1 MKPSRADRAPRAAR
15 IADFTASNLALL
27 VPAAAAAALF
37 FPEPFVESVPVSC
50 IPAWLGA
57 VMFGMGLTLS
67 GRDFAL
73 LLKRPFDVA
82 AGVLLQF
89 TVMPLAAWAVAR
101 ALSLPPEL
109 ALGVILVGA
118 CPGGTASNVIS
129 YLAKGDVALSVT
141 LTSCSTVLAP
151 VLTPA
156 IVLLFAGRSVD
167 VNAVAMF
174 VSILQVVLLPIGL
187 GVAVSE
193 FLPRAAASVRRYMP
207 AFSAVAVTVIASGVV
222 AANARSILYNAGV
235 IFLAVVLHN
244 LLGLAAGYG
253 AAAALRMCLAKRR
266 TLAIEVGMQN
276 SGLAVSLAAMHFPAF
291 EAATVPG
298 AIFSVW
304 HNISGALLAAWWAR
318 RSRRETPFSARQGTW
333 GEKLAVRYL
342 EREKG
347 MKTVAVNVRVG
358 RFDEIDA
365 VMRERRNGVESVV
378 FVEVKTRGSDALG
391 GGIAALDGRKRRAL
405 GRAARRY
412 MRGHP
417 DTPFRIDLVEV
428 IGSVGSRTEPRIYH
442 YENAV
447 RSAGRFPPV

>member
-1 MKPSRADRAPRAAR
+1 MTPPDAGVAPRAAR
-15 IADFTASNLALL
+15 IADFIASHLALL
-27 VPAAAAAALF
+27 VLAVAAAALF
-37 FPEPFVESVPVSC
+37 FPAPFVEGVPASS

-57 VMFGMGLTLS
+57 VMFGMGLTLR

-73 LLKRPFDVA
+73 LLKRPFDVV

-89 TVMPLAAWAVAR
+89 AVMPLAAWVVAR

-109 ALGVILVGA
+109 ALGMILVGA
-118 CPGGTASNVIS
+118 CPGGTASNVIA

-156 IVLLFAGRSVD
+156 LVLLFAGRSID

-187 GVAVSE
+187 GVAVNE
-193 FLPRAAASVRRYMP
+193 FLPRAAAAVRRYMP
-207 AFSAVAVTVIASGVV
+207 AFSALAVAVIASGVV
-222 AANARSILYNAGV
+222 AANARNIRDNAGV
-235 IFLAVVLHN
+235 IFLAVILHN

-253 AAAALRMCLAKRR
+253 AAAALRMGVAKRR

-276 SGLAVSLAAMHFPAF
+276 SGLAVSLATMHFNAF
-291 EAATVPG
+291 GMATVPG

-304 HNISGALLAAWWAR
+304 HNISGAVFAAWCAR
-318 RSRRETPFSARQGTW
+318 RSRRETPFSAKQGAW

-347 MKTVAVNVRVG
+347 MKTVGVNVRVG

-365 VMRERRNGVESVV
+365 VMLETRGGLESIV
-378 FVEVKTRGSDALG
+378 FVEVKTRSSDALG
-391 GGIAALDGRKRRAL
+391 GGIAALDGRKRHAL
-405 GRAARRY
+405 GRAARNY
-412 MRGHP
+412 MRGRR

-428 IGSVGSRTEPRIYH
+428 IGSVDSPSKPRIYH

-447 RSAGRFPPV
+447 RIETRR